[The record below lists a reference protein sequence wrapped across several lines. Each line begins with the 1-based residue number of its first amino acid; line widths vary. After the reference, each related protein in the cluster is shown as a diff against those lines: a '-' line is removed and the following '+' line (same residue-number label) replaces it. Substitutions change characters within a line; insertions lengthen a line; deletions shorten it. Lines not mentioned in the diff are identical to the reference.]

1 MLINVYDFDGTI
13 YPGDSSVDF
22 YLYCRSRYPR
32 VKRDVFGALP
42 LLFAL
47 ILRKKD
53 LTREKERF
61 YRYLSF
67 VPDAAAEAERFW
79 SGQIAL
85 IKAWYL
91 EQKREDDLII
101 SASPEFLL
109 MPVCR
114 ELGVTLIAS
123 QVDPR
128 TGRYD
133 GKNCHDEE
141 KVRRMKEAYPE
152 VEIDRFYSDSRADTP
167 LAKLAKQ
174 AFLVKGNALSLFP
187 R

>member
-1 MLINVYDFDGTI
+1 
-13 YPGDSSVDF
+13 
-22 YLYCRSRYPR
+22 
-32 VKRDVFGALP
+32 
-42 LLFAL
+42 
-47 ILRKKD
+47 
-53 LTREKERF
+53 
-61 YRYLSF
+61 